1 MDDDG
6 DIVESCVIVESD
18 VEVEA
23 GVNGGRRKAK
33 PSRRPAPW
41 EQVLLD
47 TFQELAIGGD
57 VLKTELILRA
67 SNKRSEEEAG
77 TLRDRK
83 KNAGKV
89 LARMSRGDD
98 AAFISSKEDD
108 YVSLVQ

>member
-1 MDDDG
+1 M
-6 DIVESCVIVESD
+6 
-18 VEVEA
+18 
-23 GVNGGRRKAK
+23 
-33 PSRRPAPW
+33 
-41 EQVLLD
+41 LLD

-67 SNKRSEEEAG
+67 ANKRSEEEAG